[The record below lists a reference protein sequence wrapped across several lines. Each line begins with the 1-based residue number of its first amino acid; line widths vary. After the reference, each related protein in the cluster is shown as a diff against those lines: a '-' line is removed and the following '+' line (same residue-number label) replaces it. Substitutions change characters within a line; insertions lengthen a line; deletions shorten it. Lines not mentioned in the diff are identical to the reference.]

1 MEKKIYDANSCIMTG
16 FFGMIGGKWKAVI
29 LYLVEQD
36 RNRFSLLLEAMP
48 GISKKVLT
56 EQLRELE
63 EDGLLRREVLV
74 VKAPMVVLYSLS
86 EKGKSL
92 RKLIDGIITWT
103 AEQA

>member
-1 MEKKIYDANSCIMTG
+1 MEKRIYDANSCVMTG
-16 FFGMIGGKWKAVI
+16 FFGMIGGKWKSVI

-36 RNRFSLLLEAMP
+36 KNRFSLLLEAMP

-63 EDGLLRREVLV
+63 EDGLLKREVLV
-74 VKAPMVVLYSLS
+74 AKAPMVVYYSLS

-92 RKLIDGIITWT
+92 RELIDAIIAWT